1 MAKGYRAGRLAE
13 EIRKITGNM
22 LLFELKDP
30 RLKGKMVSVSGV
42 DVSDDGSY
50 ATVYLSVLGKSISD
64 DADEKEKDDI
74 LKAMK
79 SASGVIRREIGKN
92 IKLRHVPELSFKID
106 NSIEYGR
113 HMSKIIDSL
122 GIDKYNNNDDS
133 EERSE

>member
-13 EIRKITGNM
+13 EIRKLTGNM

-92 IKLRHVPELSFKID
+92 VKLRHVPELSFKID

-122 GIDKYNNNDDS
+122 GIDKYDNNDDS

>member
-92 IKLRHVPELSFKID
+92 IKLRHIPELSFKID

-122 GIDKYNNNDDS
+122 GIDKYDNNDDS

>member
-50 ATVYLSVLGKSISD
+50 ATVYLSVLGKSISE

-92 IKLRHVPELSFKID
+92 VKLRHVPELSFKID

-122 GIDKYNNNDDS
+122 GIDKYDNNDDS
-133 EERSE
+133 EERS

>member
-122 GIDKYNNNDDS
+122 GIDKDDNNDDS

>member
-92 IKLRHVPELSFKID
+92 VKLRHVPELSFKID

-122 GIDKYNNNDDS
+122 GIDKYDNNDNS

>member
-50 ATVYLSVLGKSISD
+50 ATVYLSVLGKSISE

-122 GIDKYNNNDDS
+122 GIDKYDNNDDS

>member
-50 ATVYLSVLGKSISD
+50 ATVYLSVLGKSISE

-79 SASGVIRREIGKN
+79 SASGVIRREIGKHV
-92 IKLRHVPELSFKID
+92 KLSHVPALSFKID

-122 GIDKYNNNDDS
+122 GIDKYDSSDDS

>member
-64 DADEKEKDDI
+64 DADEKEKDEI

-122 GIDKYNNNDDS
+122 GIDKYDNNDDS

>member
-22 LLFELKDP
+22 LMFELKDP

-50 ATVYLSVLGKSISD
+50 ATVYLSVLGKSISE

-92 IKLRHVPELSFKID
+92 VKLRHVPELSFKID

-122 GIDKYNNNDDS
+122 GIDKYDSSDDS

>member
-122 GIDKYNNNDDS
+122 GIDKYDNNDGS

>member
-22 LLFELKDP
+22 ILFELKDP

-50 ATVYLSVLGKSISD
+50 ATIYLSVLGKSISE
-64 DADEKEKDDI
+64 DAEDEEKDDI
-74 LKAMK
+74 IKAMK

-92 IKLRHVPELSFKID
+92 VKLRHVPELSFKID

-113 HMSKIIDSL
+113 HMSEIIDSL
-122 GIDKYNNNDDS
+122 GIDKYDNDSDS
-133 EERSE
+133 KERSK